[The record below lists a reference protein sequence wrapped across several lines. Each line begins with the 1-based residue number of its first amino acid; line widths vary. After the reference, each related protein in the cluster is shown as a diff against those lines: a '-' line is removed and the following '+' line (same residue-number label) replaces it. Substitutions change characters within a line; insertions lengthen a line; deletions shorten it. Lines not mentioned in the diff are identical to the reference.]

1 VRASFCLLEASD
13 GLTVQSRNEP
23 DGYGF
28 RTLTGDGEP
37 EVGEHFPVFALN
49 FVLATPGERWAL
61 RYPDTDELWVL
72 ERQAGGA
79 RGCRHLDQTSQYG
92 TLRVRATDPPAC
104 ESAVLATERMDEH
117 PIWRLLEPGELLR
130 VPRMLEWLFDHPGR
144 RGAGPPADTRAAG
157 HADRRVADRGAQPG
171 AGGSARLITSPAR
184 SAR

>member
-1 VRASFCLLEASD
+1 LVFTAATGACGRAFRLLEASD

-92 TLRVRATDPPAC
+92 TLRVRSTDPAARK
-104 ESAVLATERMDEH
+104 SVVLATERMDEH
-117 PIWRLLEPGELLR
+117 PAWRLLAPGELLR
-130 VPRMLEWLFDHPGR
+130 VPRTLDCWIIPVAAESAHRLTLEQLDTRTAASQTAERSQAP
-144 RGAGPPADTRAAG
+144 AGPRA
-157 HADRRVADRGAQPG
+157 
-171 AGGSARLITSPAR
+171 
-184 SAR
+184 

>member
-1 VRASFCLLEASD
+1 LVFTAATGACGRAFRLLEASD

-79 RGCRHLDQTSQYG
+79 RGWRHLDQTSQYG
-92 TLRVRATDPPAC
+92 TLRVRSTDPAAC
-104 ESAVLATERMDEH
+104 ESVVLATERMDEH
-117 PIWRLLEPGELLR
+117 PIWRLLEPGGFCACRGCSSGSSIIPVAAEPAHRLT
-130 VPRMLEWLFDHPGR
+130 LEQL
-144 RGAGPPADTRAAG
+144 DTRTAASQT
-157 HADRRVADRGAQPG
+157 AERSQAPVDRRA
-171 AGGSARLITSPAR
+171 
-184 SAR
+184 